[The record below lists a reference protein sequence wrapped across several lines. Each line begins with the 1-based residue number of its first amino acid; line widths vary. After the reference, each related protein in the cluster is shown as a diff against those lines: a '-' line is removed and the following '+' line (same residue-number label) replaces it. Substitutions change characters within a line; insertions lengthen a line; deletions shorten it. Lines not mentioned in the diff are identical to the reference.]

1 MTVYISMNTVLTVMQ
16 RVELEQ
22 ISPGLCCRTQISE

>member
-1 MTVYISMNTVLTVMQ
+1 MKMNDMMSYMTTVKQ
-16 RVELEQ
+16 HVEIVT

>member
-1 MTVYISMNTVLTVMQ
+1 MMIRISMSYMITTMQ
-16 RVELEQ
+16 CVEFEQ

>member
-1 MTVYISMNTVLTVMQ
+1 MVMYHSMFNMTTAKQ
-16 RVELEQ
+16 RVEVVK